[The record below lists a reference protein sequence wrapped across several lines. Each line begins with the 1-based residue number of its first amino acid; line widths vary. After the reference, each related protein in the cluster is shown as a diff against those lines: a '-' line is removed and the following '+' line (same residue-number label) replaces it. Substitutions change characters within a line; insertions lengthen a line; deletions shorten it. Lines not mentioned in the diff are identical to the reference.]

1 MLTLEQAREALRLD
15 NTDNDDIITGL
26 LCGYSGLY
34 RALHGHSS
42 GGTENRTVSRYGGKV
57 HSYALV

>member
-26 LCGYSGLY
+26 LPLPESGVISL
-34 RALHGHSS
+34 AFNL
-42 GGTENRTVSRYGGKV
+42 ND
-57 HSYALV
+57 